1 MTDKRTTLDEAVS
14 SIESGMTIGIGG
26 WGSRRKP
33 MAFVRALL
41 RTGVKDLT
49 VVTYGGPDIGLLC
62 SADKVKRVYYGF
74 VSLDS
79 PPFYDPWFAKA
90 RTSGSI
96 EAREMDEGM
105 LRCGLQAAAQRL
117 PFLPIR
123 AGLGSDVRA
132 FWGDELKT
140 VTSPYPT
147 DGGFEE
153 LIAMPALRL
162 DAAFVHMN
170 IGDAQG
176 NAAYTG
182 IDPYFDD
189 LYLMAAE
196 QALPVGRAGGAD
208 RGAGQGG
215 AAAGAADQPDDG
227 GHRRRGAQRRAL
239 HHRRTGLRPRREVPA
254 ALRRSGRVRRDVAAV
269 RANVSVRQ
277 RGRLS
282 GRGAEISGRARRSEE
297 AVISVSRAE
306 VCAVACAEL
315 FRDAGEIMVSPMATM
330 VSIGARLARLT
341 FSPDILLTDGEAQ
354 LLADTPAIGAVG
366 AIEGWMPFGR
376 VFETL
381 AWGRRHVVMG
391 ANQIDRYGNQNLSAF
406 GPLQHPTRQMF
417 GVRGAPGN
425 TINHATSYWVGNH
438 SKRVFG
444 DSVDVVSG
452 IGWDK
457 VDADNPAFRFVNV
470 YRVVTNLGVFDFNG
484 PNRQMRAVS
493 LHPGITPRRWPRTPR
508 SRCTTWTTPSRRGLP
523 TADELK
529 LLREVIDPKSLRDKE
544 VRV

>member
-1 MTDKRTTLDEAVS
+1 
-14 SIESGMTIGIGG
+14 MTIGIGG

-41 RTGVKDLT
+41 RTDVTDLT
-49 VVTYGGPDIGLLC
+49 VVTYGGPDLGLLC
-62 SADKVKRVYYGF
+62 SAGKVKKVYYGF

-90 RTSGSI
+90 RTTGAI

-123 AGLGSDVRA
+123 AGLGSGVRE
-132 FWGDELKT
+132 FWGDELRT
-140 VTSPYPT
+140 VRSPYPT
-147 DGGFEE
+147 GGGYEE
-153 LIAMPALRL
+153 LIAMPALNL

-170 IGDAQG
+170 LGDAQG

-189 LYLMAAE
+189 LFLMAAAE
-196 QALPVGRAGGAD
+196 AVPVGGEGGAH
-208 RGAGQGG
+208 RGTGESRS
-215 AAAGAADQPDDG
+215 AAGAVDQPDDG
-227 GHRRRGAQRRAL
+227 RHRSRGARRCTL
-239 HHRRTGLRPRREVPA
+239 HHRRTRLPPRREVPA
-254 ALRRSGRVRRDVAAV
+254 PLRRGGRLRRNVAAVRRDVPV
-269 RANVSVRQ
+269 GQ
-277 RGRLS
+277 RSRLP
-282 GRGAEISGRARRSEE
+282 GRGAQVQGRPGGRQ
-297 AVISVSRAE
+297 VISVSRAE

-315 FRDAGEIMVSPMATM
+315 FRDAGEIMVSPMTTI

-341 FSPDILLTDGEAQ
+341 FSPDILLTDGEAR
-354 LLADTPAIGAVG
+354 LIADTPAIGAAA

-391 ANQIDRYGNQNLSAF
+391 ANQIDRFGNQNLSAF
-406 GPLQHPTRQMF
+406 GPIQHPTRQMF

-438 SKRVFG
+438 SRRVFC
-444 DSVDVVSG
+444 DSVDIVSG

-457 VDADNPAFRFVNV
+457 VDPENPAYRFVNV
-470 YRVVTNLGVFDFNG
+470 YRVVSNLGVFDFNG
-484 PNRQMRAVS
+484 PDHTMRALS
-493 LHPGITPRRWPRTPR
+493 LHPGVEPDQVAENTSFEVHGLEEATK
-508 SRCTTWTTPSRRGLP
+508 SRLPSGEEQRLI
-523 TADELK
+523 
-529 LLREVIDPKSLRDKE
+529 REVIDPKTLRDKE
-544 VRV
+544 VKV